1 MTTKNA
7 DILIVDDTPDN
18 IRFLSSLLVEQGYN
32 VRKALNGKMA
42 LTAVKAVL
50 PDLILL
56 DINMPGMNGYEV
68 CEHLKNDTKTSSVP
82 VIFLSA
88 LDGVVDKVKAFQI
101 GGVDYITKPFHL
113 EEILARIQNQ
123 LKVKTLQTQLQVQ
136 NVQLKTALEEL
147 KNTQIQLVQKEK
159 MIGLGILAAG
169 MAHEIN
175 NPINFISG
183 NINHAR
189 QYIINLLKLI
199 ALYKEA
205 YPTPTT
211 NIQEVIDEIDLD
223 FLVPDLEQLL
233 DSMQKGTDR
242 IRTTI
247 LALRIF
253 SRLDESDI
261 KAVDIHEGIDST
273 LLLLEHRLKPEGK
286 SSQIQVIKEYGNLP
300 LVTCYASQLNQVF
313 FNLLSN
319 AIDALESKDEQDN
332 SKSSVPTIWITTEL
346 TNAVTITIRIKDN
359 GVGIADEVK
368 SQLFDPFFTTKSVG
382 KGSGL
387 GLLTSYQIIV
397 EKHKGQITCHS
408 SLGSGAEFKVDIP
421 VKVLTVNS

>member
-1 MTTKNA
+1 MTKTA

-68 CEHLKNDTKTSSVP
+68 CEHLKNDAKTSAVP

-101 GGVDYITKPFHL
+101 GGVDYITKPFQL
-113 EEILARIQNQ
+113 EEILARIQSQ
-123 LKVKTLQTQLQVQ
+123 LKIKTLQTKLQVQ
-136 NVQLKTALEEL
+136 NAQLESALEEL

-159 MIGLGILAAG
+159 MIGLGVLAAG
-169 MAHEIN
+169 IAHEIN

-189 QYIINLLKLI
+189 QYIIYLLKLI
-199 ALYKEA
+199 TLYKEA
-205 YPTPTT
+205 YPIPTT
-211 NIQEVIDEIDLD
+211 NIQEMIDEIDLD

-273 LLLLEHRLKPEGK
+273 LLLLEHRLNPEGK

-319 AIDALESKDEQDN
+319 AIDALELKNEQDK
-332 SKSSVPTIWITTEL
+332 SKSSVPTIWISTEL
-346 TNAVTITIRIKDN
+346 TNAVTITIKIKDN

-408 SLGSGAEFKVDIP
+408 SPGHGAEFKVDIP

>member
-68 CEHLKNDTKTSSVP
+68 CEQLKNDTKTSSVP

-136 NVQLKTALEEL
+136 NVQLKAALEEL

-189 QYIINLLKLI
+189 QYILYLLKLI
-199 ALYKEA
+199 TLYKEA
-205 YPTPTT
+205 YPIPTA
-211 NIQEVIDEIDLD
+211 NIQEAMDEIDLD

-233 DSMQKGTDR
+233 DSMQKGTER

-273 LLLLEHRLKPEGK
+273 LLLLEHRLNPESK
-286 SSQIQVIKEYGNLP
+286 SSKIKVIKEYGNLP

-313 FNLLSN
+313 FNLLNNS
-319 AIDALESKDEQDN
+319 IDALELVDEEDIYQ
-332 SKSSVPTIWITTEL
+332 SSVPTIWITTES
-346 TNAVTITIRIKDN
+346 TNSVTISIKIKDN
-359 GVGIADEVK
+359 GIGITDEVK

-397 EKHKGQITCHS
+397 EKHKGQINCHS
-408 SLGSGAEFKVDIP
+408 FPGKGAEFKIEIP
-421 VKVLTVNS
+421 VSLVKG

>member
-1 MTTKNA
+1 MTKTA

-68 CEHLKNDTKTSSVP
+68 CEHLKNDVKTSAVP

-101 GGVDYITKPFHL
+101 GGVDYITKPFQL
-113 EEILARIQNQ
+113 EEILARIQSQ
-123 LKVKTLQTQLQVQ
+123 LKIKTLQTKLQVQ
-136 NVQLKTALEEL
+136 NAQLESALEEL

-159 MIGLGILAAG
+159 MIGLGVLAAG
-169 MAHEIN
+169 IAHEIN

-189 QYIINLLKLI
+189 QYIIYLLKLI
-199 ALYKEA
+199 TLYKEA
-205 YPTPTT
+205 YPIPTT
-211 NIQEVIDEIDLD
+211 NIQAAIDEIDLD

-286 SSQIQVIKEYGNLP
+286 SLQIQVIKEYGNLP

-319 AIDALESKDEQDN
+319 AIDALESKDEQDI

>member
-1 MTTKNA
+1 MSKTA

-68 CEHLKNDTKTSSVP
+68 CEHLKKDVNTCSVP

-88 LDGVVDKVKAFQI
+88 LDGVVDKVKAFKM
-101 GGVDYITKPFHL
+101 GGADYITKPFHL
-113 EEILARIQNQ
+113 EEILARIKNQ
-123 LKVKTLQTQLQVQ
+123 LKIASLQTQLQVQ
-136 NVQLKTALEEL
+136 NAQLEQMLEEL
-147 KNTQIQLVQKEK
+147 KNAQVELVQKEK
-159 MIGLGILAAG
+159 MLGLGMLAAG

-183 NINHAR
+183 NLNHAR
-189 QYIINLLKLI
+189 QYIKYLLNLI
-199 ALYKEA
+199 TLYKEA
-205 YPTPTT
+205 YPTPTA
-211 NIQEVIDEIDLD
+211 NIQEAIEEIDLD
-223 FLVPDLEQLL
+223 FIVPDLQKLL
-233 DSMQKGTDR
+233 DSMQNGAER

-247 LALRIF
+247 LAIRIF

-286 SSQIQVIKEYGNLP
+286 SPEIKVVKEYGNLP

-313 FNLLSN
+313 FNLLNN
-319 AIDALESKDEQDN
+319 AIDALDSKHEED
-332 SKSSVPTIWITTEL
+332 SMKSSVPTIRISTEL
-346 TNAVTITIRIKDN
+346 TNSDTVTVRIKDN
-359 GVGIADEVK
+359 GIGIAEEVR
-368 SQLFDPFFTTKSVG
+368 SRLFDPFFTTKSVG

-397 EKHKGQITCHS
+397 EKHKGQINYYS
-408 SLGSGAEFKVDIP
+408 SLGEGAEFVIEIP